1 MKNSK
6 GFTLIE
12 LMITIAILGTLTVL
26 AANAI
31 SQAIKTKV
39 KLQDQIDDVSR
50 MRDGMRLME
59 KDINMAFHYRD
70 VEKDLYDIV
79 KKKNNPQ
86 TPPTYPPQPTNPGIN
101 KFDPFATNRE
111 LPRKDPVT
119 HFVGQADSMNF
130 VTSNNA
136 RTVKD
141 TRQADFV
148 EVGYSLKD
156 CKSLSGEGATSKC
169 LWRRST
175 PYVDDDV
182 TKGGDDTVLIEN
194 VTEYKLRY
202 IGKGKQDWVDTW
214 RSDDGG
220 DGITK
225 GKYPEA
231 VEISLTVEK
240 SNKGRKKKYSMQNIV
255 PIHFP
260 NNPDG
265 GTSNAPA
272 APGTVPPK

>member
-1 MKNSK
+1 MKSSK

-31 SQAIKTKV
+31 SQAIKVKV
-39 KLQDQIDDVSR
+39 KLQDQIDDVSK

-70 VEKDLYDIV
+70 VEKDMYDII
-79 KKKNNPQ
+79 KKKNVNPNV
-86 TPPTYPPQPTNPGIN
+86 PPPPPGLANPGIN
-101 KFDPFATNRE
+101 KLDPFATNRE
-111 LPRKDPVT
+111 VPRKDPVT
-119 HFVGQADSMNF
+119 HFVGQSDAMSF

-141 TRQADFV
+141 TKQADFV

-156 CKSLSGEGATSKC
+156 CKNLSGEGATSKC
-169 LWRRST
+169 LWRRSS

-182 TKGGDDTVLIEN
+182 TKGGDETVLLEN
-194 VTEYKLRY
+194 VTEFKLRY
-202 IGKGKQDWVDTW
+202 IGKGKQDWSDAW
-214 RSDDGG
+214 RTDDGG
-220 DGITK
+220 DATTK
-225 GKYPEA
+225 GRYPEA

-240 SNKGRKKKYSMQNIV
+240 KDKGRSKKYSMQNIV
-255 PIHFP
+255 PVHFP

-265 GTSNAPA
+265 GTSSATTPA
-272 APGTVPPK
+272 TPTGP